1 MEMKLHTKAEYKAKV
16 AGENAAGSDAASD
29 GVNAPLIVEA
39 LGGKDNILKVTNCYT
54 RLRTEL
60 ANPDLVQEDVLRGQ
74 TGATAVVR
82 KGKNVQV
89 VYGLKVTAVRKAVD
103 AELGFKDND

>member
-1 MEMKLHTKAEYKAKV
+1 M
-16 AGENAAGSDAASD
+16 NAA
-29 GVNAPLIVEA
+29 VIVDA

-60 ANPDLVQEDVLRGQ
+60 QNPDLVNEEVLKNQ
-74 TGATAVVR
+74 TGATAVIR

-103 AELGFKDND
+103 QELGIKESD